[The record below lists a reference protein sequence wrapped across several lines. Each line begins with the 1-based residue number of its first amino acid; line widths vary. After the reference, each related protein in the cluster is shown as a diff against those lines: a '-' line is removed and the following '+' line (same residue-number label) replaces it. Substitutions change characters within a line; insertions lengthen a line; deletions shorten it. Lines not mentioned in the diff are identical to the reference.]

1 VAVINNLLDTV
12 IEQSLSQHSDDAEDL
27 STLELFLSLEQ
38 PEHIL
43 VAWIKLL
50 GPDIDYSGLSL
61 RNCLQR
67 SIADID
73 QQVEDQLNTI
83 IHHSCFQQ
91 LEARWRGLRF
101 LIDEVAQHQ
110 NIKIKILDVSW
121 SEVCKDID
129 RAAEFDQSHLF
140 RHIYNEEFGMPGGEP
155 YGLLLGDY
163 YITHKPSSEF
173 PTDDI
178 NALKGMA
185 QIAAASFAPFICA
198 AAPQLFGLDSID
210 ELTQPIDLDGIF
222 NSQEYIRWRALRDM
236 EDSRFLAITVPGVL
250 LRKPYQ
256 RQAMA
261 RKGLYFEEHLHA
273 ANNRNYLWGNA
284 AIALGLVAAR
294 EFGEYSWF
302 STLSGVYRGNLTGG
316 VVTQFPT
323 SSGISQNNRLST
335 PVVISDSMEKLLS
348 DGGFIPLCHS
358 YGTPFSVFHSSA
370 SLQKPKKFNDKS
382 SSANARVSAMLQQI
396 MCASRFAH
404 YIKVIVRDK
413 VGSFQSEKECEALI
427 NNWLRPYA
435 TGRTDLDW
443 DLRARYPLR
452 DFKVQ
457 VRENYNKPGTYGC
470 IIHLKPHFVAE
481 QIVSE
486 LKLTTELVQTRGAS

>member
-1 VAVINNLLDTV
+1 MAVIDNLLDTV
-12 IEQSLSQHSDDAEDL
+12 IEQCSSPHDDEHV
-27 STLELFLSLEQ
+27 STLEFFLSLQ
-38 PEHIL
+38 QAEHIL
-43 VAWIKLL
+43 VAWINLL
-50 GPDIDYSGLSL
+50 GPEVDYSKMSL
-61 RNCLQR
+61 RQCLQR

-73 QQVEDQLNTI
+73 QQVEEQLNVI
-83 IHHSCFQQ
+83 IHHRQFQA
-91 LEARWRGLRF
+91 LEARWRGLKF
-101 LIDEVAQHQ
+101 LVDEVAQQ
-110 NIKIKILDVSW
+110 QGVKIKLLDVSW
-121 SEVCKDID
+121 QEVCKDID
-129 RAAEFDQSHLF
+129 RAVEFDQSHLF
-140 RHIYNEEFGMPGGEP
+140 RYIYNEEFGMPGGEP

-163 YITHKPSSEF
+163 YITHKPSAES

-198 AAPQLFGLDSID
+198 AAPQLFGLDAIE
-210 ELTQPIDLDGIF
+210 ELTQPIDLERIF
-222 NSQEYIRWRALRDM
+222 SGQEYIRWRALRDM

-250 LRKPYQ
+250 LREPYQ

-261 RKGLYFEEHLHA
+261 KKGLYFEEYCHRH
-273 ANNRNYLWGNA
+273 NNSDYLWGNA

-294 EFGEYSWF
+294 EFGQYSWF
-302 STLSGVYRGNLTGG
+302 STLSGVYRGHLTGG

-323 SSGISQNNRLST
+323 SAGISQNNRLST
-335 PVVISDSMEKLLS
+335 PVVISDSLEKTLS
-348 DGGFIPLCHS
+348 DEGFIPLCHS

-370 SLQKPKKFNDKS
+370 SLQKPKKFSDKS

-404 YIKVIVRDK
+404 YIKVLVRDK
-413 VGSFQSEKECEALI
+413 IGSFQSEKDAEELI

-443 DLRARYPLR
+443 ELRARYPLR

-470 IIHLKPHFVAE
+470 TIHLKPHFVAE

-486 LKLTTELVQTRGAS
+486 LKLTTELVQTRGSS